1 MRAKSLSLVWI
12 AALASLAGACGKGEA
27 VFNIDVYSFIK
38 GTGKDVVPY
47 AVLPGPTPL
56 DTSSAPQLIRL
67 LGAGSS
73 IVDSVL
79 ISGTDSVVNQSGSG
93 TLAFKVYLAGDSA
106 GTRQASA
113 LALSVAATAVSGTT
127 PRPLDPISCP
137 PIRPTSC
144 LLLSSANPLFT
155 KDSVWARVAVTVS
168 NTGATP
174 FAGQVV
180 LKSLMLSVFINDKI
194 F

>member
-1 MRAKSLSLVWI
+1 MRVKWFCVAWLV
-12 AALASLAGACGKGEA
+12 ALAGACGKGEA
-27 VFNIDVYSFIK
+27 IFNIDVYSFMK
-38 GTGKDVVPY
+38 GSGKETVPY
-47 AVLPGPTPL
+47 AVLTPTTV
-56 DTSSAPQLIRL
+56 DTSSPPQLIRL

-79 ISGTDSVVNQSGSG
+79 ISGTDTVQNQSGSG
-93 TLAFKVYLAGDSA
+93 TLAFKLYLAGDSA
-106 GTRQASA
+106 GTRLPGA
-113 LALSVAATAVSGTT
+113 LALSVAPTAVSGTT

-174 FAGQVV
+174 FAGQVTIR
-180 LKSLMLSVFINDKI
+180 SLILSVFINAKL

>member
-1 MRAKSLSLVWI
+1 MRVKWLCVLGV
-12 AALASLAGACGKGEA
+12 AAFASGCGKGEA
-27 VFNIDVYSFIK
+27 IFNIDVYSFIK
-38 GTGKDVVPY
+38 GTGKDMVPY
-47 AVLPGPTPL
+47 GVLPGPPV

-79 ISGTDSVVNQSGSG
+79 LSGTDTVQNLSGSG
-93 TLAFKVYLAGDSA
+93 TLAFKLYLAGDSA
-106 GTRQASA
+106 GTRLPGA
-113 LALSVAATAVSGTT
+113 LALSVAPTTVSGTT
-127 PRPLDPISCP
+127 ARPLDPINCP
-137 PIRPTSC
+137 PVHPTSC

-168 NTGATP
+168 NTGGTL
-174 FAGQVV
+174 FQGQVIIR
-180 LKSLMLSVFINDKI
+180 SLILSVFINDKI

>member
-47 AVLPGPTPL
+47 AVLTLGTV

-113 LALSVAATAVSGTT
+113 LALSVAATGVSGTI

-155 KDSVWARVAVTVS
+155 RDSVWARIAVTVS
-168 NTGATP
+168 NTSGTP
-174 FAGQVV
+174 FAGQVI
-180 LKSLMLSVFINDKI
+180 LKSLTLSVFINDKI

>member
-1 MRAKSLSLVWI
+1 MRAKWLCSVWV
-12 AALASLAGACGKGEA
+12 AALASLASACGKGE
-27 VFNIDVYSFIK
+27 VILNIDVYSFIK

-47 AVLPGPTPL
+47 AVLTLGTV

-79 ISGTDSVVNQSGSG
+79 ISGTDSVLNQSGSG
-93 TLAFKVYLAGDSA
+93 TLAFKLYLAGDSA
-106 GTRQASA
+106 GTRQAGA

-168 NTGATP
+168 NTGGTP
-174 FAGQVV
+174 FAGQVI
-180 LKSLMLSVFINDKI
+180 LKSLTLSVFINDKI

>member
-1 MRAKSLSLVWI
+1 MREKWLCVLWI
-12 AALASLAGACGKGEA
+12 AALAALASACGKGEA
-27 VFNIDVYSFIK
+27 IFNIDVYSFIK
-38 GTGKDVVPY
+38 GSGKETVPY
-47 AVLPGPTPL
+47 AVLSIGTV

-73 IVDSVL
+73 LVDSVL
-79 ISGTDSVVNQSGSG
+79 LSGSDTVNNQSGSG
-93 TLAFKVYLAGDSA
+93 TLAFKLYLAADSA
-106 GTRQASA
+106 GTRQPGA

-137 PIRPTSC
+137 PARPTSC

-155 KDSVWARVAVTVS
+155 KDSVWARIAVTVS
-168 NTGATP
+168 NTGGTP
-174 FAGQVV
+174 FAGQVI
-180 LKSLMLSVFINDKI
+180 LRSLTLSVFINDKI

>member
-1 MRAKSLSLVWI
+1 MRAKWLCVLWI
-12 AALASLAGACGKGEA
+12 AALAALASACGKGEA
-27 VFNIDVYSFIK
+27 IFNIDVYSFIK
-38 GTGKDVVPY
+38 GSGNETVPY
-47 AVLPGPTPL
+47 AVPTAVTI
-56 DTSSAPQLIRL
+56 DTSSNPQLIRL

-73 IVDSVL
+73 LVDSVL
-79 ISGTDSVVNQSGSG
+79 ISGTDTVQNQSGSG
-93 TLAFKVYLAGDSA
+93 TIAFKIYLAADSA
-106 GTRQASA
+106 GTRLPGA
-113 LALSVAATAVSGTT
+113 LALSVAPTPVSGTT

-137 PIRPTSC
+137 PARPSSC

-174 FAGQVV
+174 FAGHVT
-180 LKSLMLSVFINDKI
+180 LRSLILSVFINAKI

>member
-12 AALASLAGACGKGEA
+12 AALTSLAGACGKGEA

-47 AVLPGPTPL
+47 AVLTLGTV

-79 ISGTDSVVNQSGSG
+79 ISGTDSVLNQSGSG

-155 KDSVWARVAVTVS
+155 RDSVWARIAVTVS
-168 NTGATP
+168 NTGGTP

-180 LKSLMLSVFINDKI
+180 LKSLTLSVFINDKI

>member
-12 AALASLAGACGKGEA
+12 AALASLASACGKGEA
-27 VFNIDVYSFIK
+27 IFNVDVYSFIK

-47 AVLPGPTPL
+47 GVLPGPPV

-144 LLLSSANPLFT
+144 LLLSSADTLFT
-155 KDSVWARVAVTVS
+155 RDSVWARIAVTVS
-168 NTGATP
+168 NTGGTP
-174 FAGQVV
+174 FAGQVI
-180 LKSLMLSVFINDKI
+180 LKSLTLSVFINDKI

>member
-1 MRAKSLSLVWI
+1 MRAKWLCVVWL
-12 AALASLAGACGKGEA
+12 AALAGACGKGEA
-27 VFNIDVYSFIK
+27 IFNIDVYSFLK
-38 GTGKDVVPY
+38 GTGKDMVPY
-47 AVLPGPTPL
+47 AVLPGPAV

-79 ISGTDSVVNQSGSG
+79 ISGTDTVGNQSGSG
-93 TLAFKVYLAGDSA
+93 TLAFKIYLAADSA
-106 GTRQASA
+106 GTRLPGA
-113 LALSVAATAVSGTT
+113 LALSVAPTPVSGTT

-137 PIRPTSC
+137 PARPSSC

-174 FAGQVV
+174 FAGHVT
-180 LKSLMLSVFINDKI
+180 LRSLILSVFINAKI